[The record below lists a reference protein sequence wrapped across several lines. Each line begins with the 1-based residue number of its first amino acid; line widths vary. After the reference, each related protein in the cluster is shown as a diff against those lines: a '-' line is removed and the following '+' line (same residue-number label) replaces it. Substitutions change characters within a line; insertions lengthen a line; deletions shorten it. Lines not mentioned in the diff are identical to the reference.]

1 MWKCLLIMLCIYFF
15 SRITCNFD
23 ESKDFMTLTILYDN
37 YIFDKDLKS
46 DWGFSCF
53 IKGTEKTILFDTGT
67 KGELLLDNITKLK
80 IDPKDAELIVLS
92 HIHNDHTGGL
102 LSFLEK
108 NDNVSVYIPE
118 SFPANFVKSIK
129 QMKAQ
134 VIPVDKPVEICK
146 NVFLTGEMGSRV
158 IEQSLVVNTDR
169 GMIVITGCAH
179 PGIVEILKK
188 AKEII
193 DNDIYLVLGG
203 FHLLEKSE
211 KEIQEIIKKFKKLG
225 VQRVGATHCTG
236 DKAISLFKR
245 AFGDN
250 YVQMGV
256 GKVVR
261 ISK

>member
-1 MWKCLLIMLCIYFF
+1 
-15 SRITCNFD
+15 
-23 ESKDFMTLTILYDN
+23 
-37 YIFDKDLKS
+37 
-46 DWGFSCF
+46 
-53 IKGTEKTILFDTGT
+53 
-67 KGELLLDNITKLK
+67 
-80 IDPKDAELIVLS
+80 
-92 HIHNDHTGGL
+92 
-102 LSFLEK
+102 
-108 NDNVSVYIPE
+108 
-118 SFPANFVKSIK
+118 
-129 QMKAQ
+129 MKAQ